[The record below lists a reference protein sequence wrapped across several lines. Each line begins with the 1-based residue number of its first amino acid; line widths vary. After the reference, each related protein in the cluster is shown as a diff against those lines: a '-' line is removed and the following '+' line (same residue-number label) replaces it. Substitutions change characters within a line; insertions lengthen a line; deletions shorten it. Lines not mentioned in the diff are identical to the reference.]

1 MKPELRKMFDAAE
14 AEDRGLTAREVATVI
29 NSIPAEERMAR
40 TEILAA
46 VNGENGP
53 TAPETRDS
61 IAETLKYMEMRA
73 VDAREDR
80 ARLDRE
86 AEVRALVE
94 RQGVAAI
101 VTPGSGSGLPGES
114 DEWRGLLPSLS
125 EYRLLQE
132 AVPGDGGYTVPT
144 KVSAQY
150 IDKLTAESTF
160 LRGLPSSSIL
170 PFDSATL
177 QVPQLLSTTGMDY
190 VTEGNVIPEDTESWG
205 SKQFSAVKIGG
216 IAWATNEILEDSA
229 LPLRE
234 IIASNLL
241 RDASLK
247 FDNDAF
253 NGLATAPVKGILA
266 QGNSVTLAA
275 GKVTVTYDDLAD
287 AAARIE
293 ATNGH
298 PSVIWASVDMAAA
311 LRKEKA
317 SGSGIYQGGSPTDSA
332 ANTAWGLPVLV
343 SGFLPSKTVAVA
355 AADRIKVGVRR
366 NALIKVSEDARFDK
380 DQVGFKL
387 TMRVAGVSLAEASSV
402 QIVKA
407 AAS

>member
-1 MKPELRKMFDAAE
+1 MSMTDMYKQQATAA
-14 AEDRGLTAREVATVI
+14 L
-29 NSIPAEERMAR
+29 EERMKVI
-40 TEILAA
+40 TEL
-46 VNGENGP
+46 
-53 TAPETRDS
+53 
-61 IAETLKYMEMRA
+61 RA
-73 VDAREDR
+73 VEADKRLSNVEKRERVEMLDKQAMRLEAEARDAVERGE
-80 ARLDRE
+80 RE
-86 AEVRALVE
+86 AEVRALAQNAGALVMPISRSE
-94 RQGVAAI
+94 MV
-101 VTPGSGSGLPGES
+101 GES

-125 EYRLLQE
+125 EYRVLQE
-132 AVPGDGGYTVPT
+132 SVPGDGGYTVPT

-160 LRGLPSSSIL
+160 LRGLPSTSIL

-177 QVPQLLSTTGMDY
+177 QVPQLISASGMAY
-190 VTEGNVIPEDTESWG
+190 VAEGDVIPEDTASWG
-205 SKQFSAVKIGG
+205 SKQFNAVKIGG
-216 IAWATNEILEDSA
+216 LAWATNEILEDSA

-234 IIASNLL
+234 IIAENLL

-317 SGSGIYQGGSPTDSA
+317 TGSGIYQGGAPTDSA

-343 SGFLPSKTVAVA
+343 SGFLPSKTVVVA

-366 NALIKVSEDARFDK
+366 NALIKISEDARFDK

-387 TMRVAGVSLAEASSV
+387 TMRVAGVSLAETSSV

-407 AAS
+407 ATS